1 MDPKDHDICLMC
13 DGFQQSKNERHIGNG
28 WNGYMAVSLTLLSAS
43 LLTDLISTGNF
54 LHFPE
59 SGVELANEVVLPP
72 GVIIPH

>member
-1 MDPKDHDICLMC
+1 
-13 DGFQQSKNERHIGNG
+13 
-28 WNGYMAVSLTLLSAS
+28 MAVSLPLLSAS
-43 LLTDLISTGNF
+43 PLTDLISTGNF